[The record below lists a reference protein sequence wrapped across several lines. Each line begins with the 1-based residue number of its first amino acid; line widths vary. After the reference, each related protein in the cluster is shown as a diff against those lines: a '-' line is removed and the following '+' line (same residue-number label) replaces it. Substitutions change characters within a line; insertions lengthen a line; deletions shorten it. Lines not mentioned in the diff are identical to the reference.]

1 MQVPLDAVQ
10 TLAAIGREARPHPYL
25 LPFMTRRRKV
35 EVMIQQISATNTSTF
50 GSPMYRLLAIQSK
63 QANQPLTHP
72 STRRPMVF
80 PQRFA
85 A

>member
-25 LPFMTRRRKV
+25 LLFVTKRRKL
-35 EVMIQQISATNTSTF
+35 EVVTQQISATKTSTF
-50 GSPMYRLLAIQSK
+50 GSPMYRLSAIQSK

-72 STRRPMVF
+72 STRRPTVF